1 MKKGRRATEQSSGN
15 ISSDSPSTPDYDAH
29 LPPSDNQPSDELS
42 SGLDLKSFPKS
53 KKRSGWTDEPT
64 RSGSSNK
71 YDFVASKMKKK
82 HC

>member
-1 MKKGRRATEQSSGN
+1 MKKGRRATDQSSGN
-15 ISSDSPSTPDYDAH
+15 MSSDSPSTPDNDSH
-29 LPPSDNQPSDELS
+29 LPSLDNQLSDELS

-71 YDFVASKMKKK
+71 YVFAASKMGM

>member
-1 MKKGRRATEQSSGN
+1 MKKGRRAPDQSSGN
-15 ISSDSPSTPDYDAH
+15 ISSDSPSTPDHDAH
-29 LPPSDNQPSDELS
+29 LPTSENLLSDELS

-71 YDFVASKMKKK
+71 YVFVTSKMGR